1 MVPVYANNRSI
12 ASAETQIFAA
22 QDVLILINGE
32 SWVKSLNGTGS
43 KGPKDVPFGKFSEG
57 GHFYTSPFQRK
68 DSSSPIPLIS
78 NLIGSGSTTL
88 Y

>member
-32 SWVKSLNGTGS
+32 SLIKSWKSTGS
-43 KGPKDVPFGKFSEG
+43 KSQKDVAFDNSQKADIFIHQRSKVKISDRPF
-57 GHFYTSPFQRK
+57 Y
-68 DSSSPIPLIS
+68 
-78 NLIGSGSTTL
+78 
-88 Y
+88 